1 MNLQTVIFNSKQVA
15 LGFIGKPPLL
25 CHSRKTRS
33 SYCMRGCNPGDYFE
47 CLRCKRLM
55 PFCMGA
61 GDVFEDWCDNC
72 VADYEKLEG
81 FPKYSD
87 LI

>member
-1 MNLQTVIFNSKQVA
+1 
-15 LGFIGKPPLL
+15 
-25 CHSRKTRS
+25 
-33 SYCMRGCNPGDYFE
+33 
-47 CLRCKRLM
+47 
-55 PFCMGA
+55 MGA